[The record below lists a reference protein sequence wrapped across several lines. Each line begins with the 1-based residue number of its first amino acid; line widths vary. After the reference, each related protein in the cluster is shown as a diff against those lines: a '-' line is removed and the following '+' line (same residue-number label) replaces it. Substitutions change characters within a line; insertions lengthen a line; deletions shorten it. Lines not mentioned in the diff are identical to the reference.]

1 MKAYASKMKRLEDI
15 KRKSS
20 DLANFRSVANL
31 ECVNRQLVAA
41 NELMLKE
48 IINQSRNY
56 QEGTGTNTALKK
68 PAPLASA
75 DFALRQSFVNKQR
88 SASQT

>member
-1 MKAYASKMKRLEDI
+1 
-15 KRKSS
+15 
-20 DLANFRSVANL
+20 
-31 ECVNRQLVAA
+31 
-41 NELMLKE
+41 MLKE

-68 PAPLASA
+68 PVPLASA
-75 DFALRQSFVNKQR
+75 DFALNQSFVNKQR